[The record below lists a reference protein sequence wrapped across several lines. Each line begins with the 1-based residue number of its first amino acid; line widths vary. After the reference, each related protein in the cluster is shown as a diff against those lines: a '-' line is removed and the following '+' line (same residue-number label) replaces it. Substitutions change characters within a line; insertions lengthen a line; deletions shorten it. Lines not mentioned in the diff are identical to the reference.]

1 MSGANRQLVLGAH
14 FPSMGQHIAAWLHPQ
29 SQIDAGQ
36 HFPYFVKLAQT
47 AERAKFDFVFMAD
60 AVATRDGNME
70 ALSRWPQY
78 MAHFEPITLLSA
90 VASVTERIG
99 LVCTASTSYYEPFNV
114 ARLFGSLDHISGG
127 RAGWNVVTSAN
138 ASASYNFNRDEHYD
152 IAERYDRAREFVQ
165 VVLGLWDSWE
175 DDAFLRDR
183 STRRYF
189 DPAKLHKLNHKGQF
203 FSVRGPLNLARPPQ
217 GYPVIA
223 QAGASEDGKELG
235 AETAEVIFFS
245 QQRVE
250 KAREFY
256 RDVKG
261 RMTKFGRA
269 PGQLKMLAGLN
280 PTVGRT
286 TSEAQAKF
294 DQLQSL
300 IHPDVGKELLS
311 VDLGGADLSGL
322 SIDEPIPDHLIPEKT
337 KTSMSR
343 LKTVGGI
350 AHEERLTI
358 RELYERYAGS
368 RGSYSVVGTP
378 AYIADQMEEWLAT
391 DATDGFIIQ
400 ASYLPGGFDDFVNL
414 VIPELQRRGLF
425 RTDYTGRSLR
435 HHLGLQRPQNR
446 YTRKSELPLSECRG
460 SNNETS

>member
-1 MSGANRQLVLGAH
+1 
-14 FPSMGQHIAAWLHPQ
+14 MGQHIAAWLHPD

-36 HFPYFVKLAQT
+36 NFPYFLKLART

-90 VASVTERIG
+90 TASQTKHIG

-127 RAGWNVVTSAN
+127 RAGWNIVTSAN
-138 ASASYNFNRDEHYD
+138 ASASFNFNRDEHYD
-152 IAERYDRAREFVQ
+152 IAERYQRAREFVQ

-175 DDAFLRDR
+175 DDAFIRDR
-183 STRRYF
+183 RSRRYF
-189 DPAKLHKLNHKGQF
+189 DPDKLHKLNHKGNF
-203 FSVRGPLNLARPPQ
+203 FSVRGPMNLARPPQ

-245 QQRVE
+245 QQRVAV
-250 KAREFY
+250 AREFY
-256 RDVKG
+256 SDVKG
-261 RMTKFGRA
+261 RMAKFGRE

-294 DQLQSL
+294 DYIQSL
-300 IHPDVGKELLS
+300 IHPDVGKELVS

-322 SIDEPIPDHLIPEKT
+322 SVDEPIPDHLIPEKT
-337 KTSMSR
+337 RSSTSR
-343 LKTVGGI
+343 LKTVGGV
-350 AHEERLTI
+350 AKQERLTI
-358 RELYERYAGS
+358 RQLYERYAGS
-368 RGSYSVVGTP
+368 RGSYSVVGT
-378 AYIADQMEEWLAT
+378 AEHIADQMEEWLTTGA
-391 DATDGFIIQ
+391 ADGFIIQ
-400 ASYLPGGFDDFVNL
+400 ASYLPGGFEDFINL

-425 RTDYTGRSLR
+425 RTEYTGRTLREHLSLK
-435 HHLGLQRPQNR
+435 RPQNR
-446 YTRKSELPLSECRG
+446 YAKQRLSAR
-460 SNNETS
+460 

>member
-1 MSGANRQLVLGAH
+1 
-14 FPSMGQHIAAWLHPQ
+14 MGQHIAAWLHPQ

-36 HFPYFVKLAQT
+36 NFSYFVKLAQA

-78 MAHFEPITLLSA
+78 MAHFEPVTLLA
-90 VASVTERIG
+90 AAAAVTEQIG

-138 ASASYNFNRDEHYD
+138 ASASFNFNRDEHYD
-152 IAERYDRAREFVQ
+152 IAERYERAREFVQ

-183 STRRYF
+183 ATRRYF
-189 DPAKLHKLNHKGQF
+189 DPAKLHKLNHKGKF

-235 AETAEVIFFS
+235 AETADVIFFS

-250 KAREFY
+250 KARGFY
-256 RDVKG
+256 SDVKG
-261 RMTKFGRA
+261 RMAKFGRA
-269 PGQLKMLAGLN
+269 PDQLKMLAGLN

-286 TSEAQAKF
+286 AAEAQSKF
-294 DQLQSL
+294 DQLQAL
-300 IHPDVGKELLS
+300 IHPEVGKELLS

-337 KTSMSR
+337 RSSMSR
-343 LKTVGGI
+343 LKTVGGV
-350 AHEERLTI
+350 AQQEKLTI

-378 AYIADQMEEWLAT
+378 SHIVDQMEEWLTTEA
-391 DATDGFIIQ
+391 ADGFIIQ

-425 RTDYTGRSLR
+425 RTSYSGNTLR
-435 HHLGLQRPQNR
+435 NHLGLRRPANR
-446 YTRKSELPLSECRG
+446 HAS
-460 SNNETS
+460 